1 MGTLFDI
8 VVFAAGFGVCWFCK
22 DTLLRLVTGSNALI
36 ASLEARLTVLKA
48 KP

>member
-8 VVFAAGFGVCWFCK
+8 VVFAAGFGVCWLCK
-22 DTLLRLVTGSNALI
+22 DTVVHLVTGTNALI
-36 ASLEARLTVLKA
+36 ASLEAKLAMLKA